1 MLRLLIETPA
11 AGVVGQQFIV
21 ADSRWLGDLSS
32 TQRWHNG
39 LDGDD
44 FLAAEW
50 PVEQRLAT
58 QTVRS
63 DHERLVLVG
72 VDTQRMTATSRA
84 AVKKA
89 LLDLKPAVRRLV
101 ENIDWSSRGH
111 GHVTDCPEMAEW
123 LASPAFADIP
133 VVPLVDVRAPR
144 RASPA
149 HTRWDPRRTPALF
162 LAAIVVTALIGA
174 WFFWAPLRPSPPPPL
189 PKPEERLSQVARR
202 FGCSENELQRWL
214 IEENGINS
222 SGIALIDPKLLHCL
236 ENGNGIER
244 FMCLCDVPDSQAKAF
259 RDFLGSLR
267 SSSPA
272 QVVRI
277 RTALL
282 NAHQRF
288 VELRGA
294 ATRAN
299 AVPAWE
305 ANLADESNFKL
316 TEDEKEFLRALV
328 SIQEIADSGCAT
340 GTRVASPFFRQ
351 QDVCR
356 FRDLVAVFSDARR
369 AGFESVAGIK
379 YESLN
384 DATRFREA
392 LTSVANT
399 QGLKDRVDR
408 PRSYAHSKTGSD
420 AFVDLGGAFI
430 SLCEALID
438 PALR

>member
-11 AGVVGQQFIV
+11 AGFVGQQFIA
-21 ADSRWLGDLSS
+21 ADSRWLGDLSI
-32 TQRWHNG
+32 TQRWHTG
-39 LDGDD
+39 LEGND

-72 VDTQRMTATSRA
+72 VDTQRMSAGERA
-84 AVKKA
+84 AVQKA
-89 LLDLKPAVRRLV
+89 LLDLRPAVRRLV
-101 ENIDWSSRGH
+101 DDIDWSRRGH
-111 GHVTDCPEMAEW
+111 GHVTDYPEMAEW
-123 LASPAFADIP
+123 LEGTAFAHVP
-133 VVPLVDVRAPR
+133 VVPFVEQTLPRKAGSAHDRRYPSRAVLLTLS
-144 RASPA
+144 AVLA
-149 HTRWDPRRTPALF
+149 MVIGVWFLRTPP
-162 LAAIVVTALIGA
+162 T
-174 WFFWAPLRPSPPPPL
+174 PSPQPSPPT
-189 PKPEERLSQVARR
+189 KGERFTEVARR
-202 FGCSENELQRWL
+202 FGCSEDELQRWL
-214 IEENGINS
+214 TEENGTDP
-222 SGIALIDPKLLHCL
+222 SGNALIDPKLLDCL
-236 ENGNGIER
+236 ENGNGVER
-244 FMCLCDVPDSQAKAF
+244 FLCLCDVPDSHAKAF
-259 RDFLGSLR
+259 RDFLGTLR
-267 SSSPA
+267 TSTPA

-282 NAHQRF
+282 TAHQRF

-299 AVPAWE
+299 ALPAWE
-305 ANLADESNFKL
+305 AHLADDSSFRL
-316 TEDEKEFLRALV
+316 TDDEKAFLRALV
-328 SIQEIADSGCAT
+328 SIHEITDSGCAA
-340 GTRVASPFFRQ
+340 GTRIVGPFFRQ

-356 FRDLVAVFSDARR
+356 FRDLIAVFSDSRR

-392 LTSVANT
+392 LASVANT

-430 SLCEALID
+430 SFCEVLND